1 MRKSQS
7 HSPKKQLKKQS
18 NKSRQRA
25 AADTPPP
32 VALTPVQAV
41 EQLRALVQ
49 QVPDVAS
56 LTVQERAALK
66 SSKRL
71 PENVVQA
78 SITILDASGTIV
90 GAVGQPPE
98 EVRQLIDDSNHW
110 EVFAGV
116 LRSALR
122 SVTDGN
128 VVRRQRARAIAA
140 RVYGVAVQLAEDPS
154 NDELKELKQ
163 HVEDVKRL
171 KRLARGNKPASQQPP
186 APAPSPAP
194 TAPLSASAPEKA
206 EMVETVKE
214 SKS

>member
-1 MRKSQS
+1 MRKNQIQ
-7 HSPKKQLKKQS
+7 PPNQQLKKQ
-18 NKSRQRA
+18 SRQRA
-25 AADTPPP
+25 AADTPP
-32 VALTPVQAV
+32 VMLTPVQAV

-56 LTVQERAALK
+56 LTAQERAALK

-116 LRSALR
+116 LR
-122 SVTDGN
+122 
-128 VVRRQRARAIAA
+128 
-140 RVYGVAVQLAEDPS
+140 
-154 NDELKELKQ
+154 
-163 HVEDVKRL
+163 
-171 KRLARGNKPASQQPP
+171 
-186 APAPSPAP
+186 
-194 TAPLSASAPEKA
+194 
-206 EMVETVKE
+206 
-214 SKS
+214 

>member
-1 MRKSQS
+1 MRKNQSQT
-7 HSPKKQLKKQS
+7 PKQQSKQS
-18 NKSRQRA
+18 KKSRQRA

-32 VALTPVQAV
+32 VMLTPAQAV

-56 LTVQERAALK
+56 LTAQERTLLK
-66 SSKRL
+66 NSKRL

-98 EVRQLIDDSNHW
+98 EVRQLIDDSNLW
-110 EVFAGV
+110 EVFRKELETV
-116 LRSALR
+116 LR
-122 SVTDGN
+122 SVTDAN
-128 VVRRQRARAIAA
+128 IVRRQRARAIAA
-140 RVYGVAVQLAEDPS
+140 RVYGVARQLAEDPA
-154 NDELKELKQ
+154 NAELKT

-171 KRLARGNKPASQQPP
+171 KRLARGRKPASQQPP
-186 APAPSPAP
+186 APSPAPSP
-194 TAPLSASAPEKA
+194 APLSASAPEKV
-206 EMVETVKE
+206 ENVETVKE

>member
-1 MRKSQS
+1 MRKIESQT
-7 HSPKKQLKKQS
+7 PKKQSK
-18 NKSRQRA
+18 KSRQRA

-32 VALTPVQAV
+32 VMLTPAQAV

-56 LTVQERAALK
+56 LTAQERAALK

-116 LRSALR
+116 LRAALS
-122 SVTDGN
+122 SVTD
-128 VVRRQRARAIAA
+128 
-140 RVYGVAVQLAEDPS
+140 
-154 NDELKELKQ
+154 
-163 HVEDVKRL
+163 
-171 KRLARGNKPASQQPP
+171 
-186 APAPSPAP
+186 
-194 TAPLSASAPEKA
+194 
-206 EMVETVKE
+206 
-214 SKS
+214 

>member
-1 MRKSQS
+1 MRKIESQT
-7 HSPKKQLKKQS
+7 PKQQS
-18 NKSRQRA
+18 KKSRQRA

-32 VALTPVQAV
+32 MLTPVQAV

-56 LTVQERAALK
+56 LTAQERAALK

-116 LRSALR
+116 LRAALS

-140 RVYGVAVQLAEDPS
+140 RVYGVASQLVEDPS
-154 NDELKELKQ
+154 SDELKELKQ
-163 HVEDVKRL
+163 HVDDVKRL
-171 KRLARGNKPASQQPP
+171 KRL
-186 APAPSPAP
+186 
-194 TAPLSASAPEKA
+194 
-206 EMVETVKE
+206 
-214 SKS
+214 

>member
-7 HSPKKQLKKQS
+7 HTPKQQSNKQS
-18 NKSRQRA
+18 KKSRQRA

-32 VALTPVQAV
+32 VKLTPAQAV

-56 LTVQERAALK
+56 LTAQERTLLK
-66 SSKRL
+66 NSKRL

-98 EVRQLIDDSNHW
+98 EVRQLIDDSNLW
-110 EVFAGV
+110 EVFRKELETV
-116 LRSALR
+116 LR
-122 SVTDGN
+122 SVTDAN
-128 VVRRQRARAIAA
+128 IVRRQRARAIAA
-140 RVYGVAVQLAEDPS
+140 RVYGVARQLAEDPA
-154 NDELKELKQ
+154 NAELKT

-171 KRLARGNKPASQQPP
+171 KRLARGRKSASQQPP
-186 APAPSPAP
+186 APSPAPSP
-194 TAPLSASAPEKA
+194 APLSASAPEKV
-206 EMVETVKE
+206 ENVETVKE